1 MNKLGLTTICLLVSI
16 LLTGCFGSSSSTK
29 SETCPV
35 YAPSLAYLMA
45 QVSSAAYESDSN
57 KLNDILSDLGLTLD
71 DVRIKDSN
79 TGTQGFLAYNNDL
92 VVVAFR
98 GTEDFKDWISNV
110 QVWENK
116 MNKTPNC
123 DQSVRVHEGFHDA
136 VKSVV
141 KDGQLFSRIAELQQ
155 TGRKFYIT
163 GHSLGGALST
173 LMAYFSAEKEA
184 INIDGVYTYGQP
196 PIGDS
201 EFRQCY
207 EAQLLDKTFR
217 FVNHKDVVPRLKP
230 NDSLKHVGLL
240 LFLDN
245 DGNLLTEEPKGL
257 LNTTKNV
264 LDNALI
270 KSHSIDAYISD
281 LEKHRNNN
289 PFACE

>member
-1 MNKLGLTTICLLVSI
+1 MNKLGLSISFLISI
-16 LLTGCFGSSSSTK
+16 LLTGCLGMSSSSSK
-29 SETCPV
+29 PESCPTYV
-35 YAPSLAYLMA
+35 PSLAYLMA
-45 QVSSAAYESDSN
+45 QVSAASYESDRSQ
-57 KLNDILSDLGLTLD
+57 LNEALSGLGLTLD
-71 DVRIKDSN
+71 DIIIKESS
-79 TGTQGFLAYNNDL
+79 TGTQGLLAYNNDII
-92 VVVAFR
+92 VIAFR
-98 GTEDFKDWISNV
+98 GTEDFKDWVSNA

-116 MNKTPNC
+116 INNTPNC
-123 DQSVRVHEGFHDA
+123 DQKVSVHQGFHTA
-136 VKSVV
+136 IQSVTD
-141 KDGQLFSRIAELQQ
+141 DGKLFSRIAELQQ

-163 GHSLGGALST
+163 GHSLGGALAT
-173 LMAYFSAEKEA
+173 LMAYFSTEDQA

-245 DGNLLTEEPKGL
+245 DGNLGTEKPDGL
-257 LNTTKNV
+257 LNTAKNV
-264 LDNALI
+264 LDTALV
-270 KSHSIDAYISD
+270 KSHSVDAYVSD

-289 PFACE
+289 PFACK

>member
-1 MNKLGLTTICLLVSI
+1 MNKLGLTISLLVSI
-16 LLTGCFGSSSSTK
+16 LLTGCFGSSSSSK
-29 SETCPV
+29 SESCPA

-45 QVSSAAYESDSN
+45 QVSSAAYESDKN
-57 KLNDILSDLGLTLD
+57 NLIETLSGLGLTLD
-71 DVRIKDSN
+71 DIRIKESN

-92 VVVAFR
+92 VVIAFR

-116 MNKTPNC
+116 INKTPNC
-123 DQSVRVHEGFHDA
+123 DQKVSVHEGFHRA
-136 VKSVV
+136 VKSVT
-141 KDGQLFSRIAELQQ
+141 KDGALLSRIAELQQ
-155 TGRKFYIT
+155 TGRKLYIT
-163 GHSLGGALST
+163 GHSLGGALAT
-173 LMAYFSAEKEA
+173 LMAYFSTEDQA
-184 INIDGVYTYGQP
+184 IKIDGVYTYGQP

-240 LFLDN
+240 LFLDD

-257 LNTTKNV
+257 LNTAKNV
-264 LDNALI
+264 LDKALV
-270 KSHSIDAYISD
+270 KSHSIDAYVSD
-281 LEKHRNNN
+281 LEKHKNNN